1 MKTSAQWWDE
11 VRQDPDLLNNW
22 LAKQYRGEVTAA
34 ARIRK
39 LADMVSTSWPSDST
53 YRLLNFI
60 ADQEE
65 QHAEWV
71 AGLLL
76 NRGFDASTIDLGPA
90 EDRYW
95 DTVGVNTDHSFEITA
110 AIGAHAEAM
119 RLERIRAIVQHPD
132 TPVDIEG
139 VFLKILKD
147 EVMHESAFRH
157 LAGPEAMDATS
168 YNAEQG
174 RIVLGLEA

>member
-11 VRQDPDLLNNW
+11 VRQDPDLFNNW

-39 LADMVSTSWPSDST
+39 LASTTLEPNSI
-53 YRLLNFI
+53 RILNFI
-60 ADQEE
+60 ADQEAE
-65 QHAEWV
+65 HAEWV

-76 NRGFDASTIDLGPA
+76 NRGIDATTIDIGGA

-95 DTVGVNTDHSFEITA
+95 DAVGVNTDHSFETTA

-119 RLERIRAIVQHPD
+119 RLERIRAIVDHPL
-132 TPVDIEG
+132 TPLDVEI
-139 VFLKILKD
+139 VFTKIMKD
-147 EVMHESAFRH
+147 ELMHEAAFRH
-157 LAGPEAMDATS
+157 LAGPEAMAATS